1 MLRSNRNTIEGE
13 RAGTVSQLFFSDG
26 LFEKGMEAG
35 RDVLSFWRKVYGTPS
50 PRRIRMPTA
59 TAFQCSDSQLEPRF
73 ILELQEHV
81 KHVKCYLTHG
91 LEGLIVGFFLHKDE
105 MLECNSGIVVDQ
117 VHSLKK
123 RAPWDSL
130 DETPP
135 LLCTPTIMYF
145 KPVSPVSSAPCTR
158 CGRRVASKEK
168 KSVGSWFVAESASP
182 LGGEL
187 S

>member
-59 TAFQCSDSQLEPRF
+59 TAFRCSDSQLEPRF

-81 KHVKCYLTHG
+81 KDKCCWTHCLDGLHVD
-91 LEGLIVGFFLHKDE
+91 FFLHENKVLRSDSDVVGVQVRRPKKTGT
-105 MLECNSGIVVDQ
+105 MLQ
-117 VHSLKK
+117 L
-123 RAPWDSL
+123 
-130 DETPP
+130 
-135 LLCTPTIMYF
+135 YF
-145 KPVSPVSSAPCTR
+145 SDAFFS
-158 CGRRVASKEK
+158 
-168 KSVGSWFVAESASP
+168 
-182 LGGEL
+182 
-187 S
+187 